1 MPAEFSDLTLQLQTY
16 TPPEDV
22 TIMFRCTPTLSGCLY
37 PSPFGPGL
45 YILDFLDNHGTHVRD
60 TGLNVY
66 DRDVVGRGKRG
77 VHPYRSGGFYH
88 LLTSR
93 VAEIVDGND
102 ERLKVISFNYLDR
115 SVGVP
120 WVVPWVTVND

>member
-22 TIMFRCTPTLSGCLY
+22 TTMFRCTPTLSGRLY
-37 PSPFGPGL
+37 PSPCAPGF
-45 YILDFLDNHGTHVRD
+45 YILDFLDNNGTRVRD

-66 DRDVVGRGKRG
+66 DRDVEGRGKRG
-77 VHPYRSGGFYH
+77 VYHYRSGGAYH
-88 LLTSR
+88 LLTAR
-93 VAEIVDGND
+93 VAEITDGND
-102 ERLKVISFNYLDR
+102 ERLKVISFSYLDR

-120 WVVPWVTVND
+120 WIVPWVIVND